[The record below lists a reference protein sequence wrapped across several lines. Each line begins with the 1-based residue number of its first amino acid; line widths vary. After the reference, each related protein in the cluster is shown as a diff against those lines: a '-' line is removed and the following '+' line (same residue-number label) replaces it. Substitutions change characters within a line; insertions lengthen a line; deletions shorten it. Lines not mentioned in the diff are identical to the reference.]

1 MTNTPLVD
9 VIIPVYNGERYLHE
23 AIESVLKQRYHP
35 LQLIVVDDG
44 SEDESAALAARFE
57 GVHVL
62 HGPHAGIGAALN
74 RGIRHGKGDLIAFL
88 DADDRWL
95 PEKLATGEMF
105 AGAPGSGHGLRVRV
119 SFKTFKI
126 PAFKIPAMAH
136 RLSMPKQAAVH
147 RCAALVW
154 RAAFERVGP
163 FSESIVADFAD
174 WYARALEAKLHT
186 ATLPDVVFE
195 RRIHANN
202 YGRLQ
207 RTAEHQGYLQAITRL
222 TGTTPG
228 AN

>member
-1 MTNTPLVD
+1 MNTMTNTPLVD

-95 PEKLATGEMF
+95 PEKLA
-105 AGAPGSGHGLRVRV
+105 RQV
-119 SFKTFKI
+119 K
-126 PAFKIPAMAH
+126 
-136 RLSMPKQAAVH
+136 
-147 RCAALVW
+147 C
-154 RAAFERVGP
+154 
-163 FSESIVADFAD
+163 
-174 WYARALEAKLHT
+174 
-186 ATLPDVVFE
+186 
-195 RRIHANN
+195 
-202 YGRLQ
+202 
-207 RTAEHQGYLQAITRL
+207 LQAHPGVDMVFGYTSVSRRSRYQRSRYQRWL
-222 TGTTPG
+222 TACLCKASGGSPLCGPG
-228 AN
+228 LACSI